1 MSAKRSIVHPSS
13 FIVLG
18 GTTMFEPQEEIQA
31 AYETWEQQVLW
42 PALQKAPERD
52 DAFMTTSSAPIE
64 RLYTPLD
71 LAGRSYLHD
80 IAHPGEYPYTRGIH
94 PTGYRGKLWTM
105 RMFAGFGSAE
115 ETNARFKYLL
125 EQGQTGLSI
134 AFDMPTLYGRDTD
147 HPLVEGEFGKCGV
160 AISSL
165 ADMEILLDGLPLDQI
180 STSMTINSPA
190 AIIWAM
196 YLVVAEQRG
205 IAWARLRGTTQNDI
219 LKEYIAQ
226 NEYIFPPEPSMRLVV
241 DTFAFGAEHVPQ
253 WNPIS
258 ISGYHIRE
266 AGSTAAQE
274 LAFTLADG
282 IAYVQAAIERGLD
295 VDTIAPRLSFFFNA
309 HNDLFEEIA
318 KYRAAR
324 RIWARTMR
332 DRFGAQNPRACWMRF
347 HAQTAGASLTAQQ
360 PEINV
365 IRTTLQALAAVLG
378 GTQSLHTNS
387 LDEALALPS
396 EKAVTIALRT
406 QQVIAEESG
415 VTNTVDPLGGSYFVE
430 ALTDR
435 MERECLDYFQ
445 RIDEQGGVIPA
456 IRNGYFQR
464 EIADAAYRYQQE
476 IDDGMRG
483 IVGVNKYVVAA
494 PLEIPILEMDHAGEA
509 RHLVRLNHI
518 RQTRDSALAE
528 RRLAELRAAATGD
541 ANLMPAI
548 LDCVR
553 AYATLGEMCDVLRE
567 VFGVYQ
573 ETVVV

>member
-1 MSAKRSIVHPSS
+1 M
-13 FIVLG
+13 
-18 GTTMFEPQEEIQA
+18 MFEPEEQIRAAQEI
-31 AYETWEQQVLW
+31 WEQQTLW

-52 DAFMTTSSAPIE
+52 DAFMTTSSTPID

-71 LAGRSYLHD
+71 LAARSYLHD

-196 YLVVAEQRG
+196 YLVVAQQRG
-205 IAWARLRGTTQNDI
+205 IAWDTLRGTTQNDI

-241 DTFAFGAEHVPQ
+241 DTFAFGAEQVPQ

-332 DRFGAQNPRACWMRF
+332 DRFGAQNPRSCWMRF

-365 IRTTLQALAAVLG
+365 IRTTIQALAAVLG

-415 VTNTVDPLGGSYFVE
+415 VTNTVDPLGGAYFVE

-435 MERECLDYFQ
+435 MERECLDYFR
-445 RIDEQGGVIPA
+445 RIDDQGGVVSA

-509 RHLVRLNHI
+509 RHLARLNHI
-518 RQTRDSALAE
+518 RQTRDNALVE
-528 RRLAELRAAATGD
+528 RRLAELRAAATGE
-541 ANLMPAI
+541 ANMMPAI

-553 AYATLGEMCDVLRE
+553 AYATLGEMCDVMRE

>member
-1 MSAKRSIVHPSS
+1 
-13 FIVLG
+13 
-18 GTTMFEPQEEIQA
+18 MFEPLDQIRA
-31 AYETWEQQVLW
+31 AQQDWEQQTLW
-42 PALQKAPERD
+42 PALQKSPERD
-52 DAFMTTSSAPIE
+52 DAFMTTSSASIE

-71 LAGRSYLHD
+71 LAERSYLHD

-115 ETNARFKYLL
+115 ETNTRFKYLL

-165 ADMEILLDGLPLDQI
+165 ADMEILLNGLPLDQI

-205 IAWARLRGTTQNDI
+205 IPWAKLRGTTQNDI

-241 DTFAFGAEHVPQ
+241 DTFAFGAEYVPQ

-282 IAYVQAAIERGLD
+282 IAYVQAAVERGLD

-332 DRFGAQNPRACWMRF
+332 DRFGAKNPRSWWMRF

-365 IRTTLQALAAVLG
+365 IRTTIQALAAVLG

-415 VTNTVDPLGGSYFVE
+415 VTNTVDPLGGAYFVE

-435 MERECLDYFQ
+435 MERECLDYFR

-509 RHLVRLNHI
+509 RHLARLAHI
-518 RQTRDSALAE
+518 RQTRDNALAE
-528 RRLAELRAAATGD
+528 RRLAELRAAAIGE
-541 ANLMPAI
+541 ANMMPAI